1 MPRPRSLRT
10 CTGASIRTQPSTDGP
25 ITMPAITSSAAPG
38 TGSRGS
44 RPLISGTRTAIAAMI
59 RTLLNEMLGIPRP

>member
-10 CTGASIRTQPSTDGP
+10 STGASMRTQPSTAGP
-25 ITMPAITSSAAPG
+25 IRMPPITSSAAPG

-44 RPLISGTRTAIAAMI
+44 RPLISGTSTAIAAMI
-59 RTLLNEMLGIPRP
+59 RTLLNEMVGISSP